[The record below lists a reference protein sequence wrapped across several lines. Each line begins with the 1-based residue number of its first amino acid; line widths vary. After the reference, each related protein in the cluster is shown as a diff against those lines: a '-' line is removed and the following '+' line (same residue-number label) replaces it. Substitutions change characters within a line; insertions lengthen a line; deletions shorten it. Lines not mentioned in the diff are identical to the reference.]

1 VIRPPVLR
9 DTGTEDEGRV
19 ERVRDLV
26 DAIAHFCA
34 VGDEE
39 LGALLDWRESSQ
51 AVTPV
56 LATARQD
63 MWQEWSLWLWFR
75 IMVV

>member
-1 VIRPPVLR
+1 
-9 DTGTEDEGRV
+9 V

-26 DAIAHFCA
+26 DAIAHFRA
-34 VGDEE
+34 VGDEK

-63 MWQEWSLWLWFR
+63 IWQEWSLWLWFR
-75 IMVV
+75 IMVL